1 MSVKFDLTGDC
12 DNPIAN
18 EMAFAEKWKISV
30 GKDRKIIKIA
40 SVTGTNNNYDAYL
53 EIRLTDGTEIV
64 FNYDDDITPWGGE
77 ATITIVDVVWGKEI
91 YDRFFDIL
99 PEGSGT
105 TIEAI
110 MKIYVEECYSLKK
123 VSVTTTKTVLTKN
136 N

>member
-1 MSVKFDLTGDC
+1 MAVKFDLKGDVS
-12 DNPIAN
+12 N
-18 EMAFAEKWKISV
+18 EMAFAEKWEIAV
-30 GKDRKIIKIA
+30 GKNTEIVKIA
-40 SVTGTNNNYDAYL
+40 SVTGTNNDYDAYL

-77 ATITIVDVVWGKEI
+77 ATITIVDVVWGKKI

>member
-1 MSVKFDLTGDC
+1 MAVKFDLKGDVS
-12 DNPIAN
+12 N
-18 EMAFAEKWKISV
+18 EMAFAEKWEIAV
-30 GKDRKIIKIA
+30 GKNSEVVKIA
-40 SVTGTNNNYDAYL
+40 SVAGTNNDYDAYL

-64 FNYDDDITPWGGE
+64 FGYEDDITPWGGE
-77 ATITIVDVVWGKEI
+77 ATITIVDSIWRKEI

-123 VSVTTTKTVLTKN
+123 VSVTTTKTVLTKK
-136 N
+136 